1 MHKPTYINL
10 LRIAIVSSNLT
21 IQIKHNR
28 LFFRHMLCMMMDTIY
43 DVRVNTNKGFVQR
56 NLTNHNN
63 QFSDVISTKTSDESP
78 SQIQSVENGF
88 EKVSC
93 STTSLL
99 KDHNYHQLSLERTN
113 PTQTPD
119 QLQQTVASAAAP
131 LLPVGWTSWNETEH
145 NKSRH

>member
-1 MHKPTYINL
+1 MINRICDAASGIISLSATKRL
-10 LRIAIVSSNLT
+10 LQRFLGN
-21 IQIKHNR
+21 
-28 LFFRHMLCMMMDTIY
+28 D
-43 DVRVNTNKGFVQR
+43 NKQC
-56 NLTNHNN
+56 
-63 QFSDVISTKTSDESP
+63 SDVISTNTSDKFP
-78 SQIQSVENGF
+78 PKLKLVEKEF

-93 STTSLL
+93 STKALL
-99 KDHNYHQLSLERTN
+99 KDHNYHQLSSERTN